1 MWKALALVATVA
13 WIGSAPEAVAQTAP
27 ISLPELIAKGGQ
39 VKGVVQ
45 GPPIVGMATN
55 NLYVEHQKK
64 LYVCRVAFWAN
75 MRGNP
80 VRSTYEDAD
89 VNVCWPIE

>member
-1 MWKALALVATVA
+1 MRITLALITVA
-13 WIGSAPEAVAQTAP
+13 MLLTITAEAVAQTAP
-27 ISLPELIAKGGQ
+27 IALPDLIAKGGQ

-45 GPPIVGMATN
+45 GPSIVGVPTN

-80 VRSTYEDAD
+80 VRAASEDAD
-89 VNVCWPIE
+89 VNVCWAME